1 MRLKTTPI
9 ALTAALTLGAAL
21 STTTAIAHG
30 GGHGAGGH
38 GGFGDHAFPSHAFG
52 GYLTGSRSFA
62 APPPG
67 GGSFS
72 YALGFHQ
79 RSFPCHGCHRRTI
92 VVGSALGFYDWAYD
106 DYGGCSVLT
115 AYGRRWLC

>member
-9 ALTAALTLGAAL
+9 ALGAAL
-21 STTTAIAHG
+21 STTSGIAHG

-52 GYLTGSRSFA
+52 GYLPGSRSFA
-62 APPPG
+62 APARG

-79 RSFPCHGCHRRTI
+79 RYFPCRGCHRRTI
-92 VVGSALGFYDWAYD
+92 VVAASALGFYDWAYD
-106 DYGGCSVLT
+106 DYGGCSVLA
-115 AYGRRWLC
+115 AYWRRWLC

>member
-9 ALTAALTLGAAL
+9 ALAAALTLGAAL
-21 STTTAIAHG
+21 STTSAIAHG

-62 APPPG
+62 APVHASR
-67 GGSFS
+67 SFS
-72 YALGFHQ
+72 YAPGFHQ
-79 RSFPCHGCHRRTI
+79 RNFPGRGFHRRTI
-92 VVGSALGFYDWAYD
+92 VAGSGLGFYDLAYD